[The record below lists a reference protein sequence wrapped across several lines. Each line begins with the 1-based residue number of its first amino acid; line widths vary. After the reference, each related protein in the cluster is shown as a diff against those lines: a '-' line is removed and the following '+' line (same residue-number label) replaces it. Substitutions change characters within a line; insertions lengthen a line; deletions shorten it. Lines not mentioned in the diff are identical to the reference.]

1 MLPLPTTSSR
11 ASSGRVSLWSF
22 VLIRYVVFSIW
33 KGNQQ
38 EIIELNVHLI
48 EYEKFFSGGFL
59 MLELVPFV
67 VC

>member
-1 MLPLPTTSSR
+1 L
-11 ASSGRVSLWSF
+11 VF

-48 EYEKFFSGGFL
+48 EYEKFFSGGF
-59 MLELVPFV
+59 
-67 VC
+67 